1 MLKDSLL
8 REKETVFK
16 KWFELV
22 VSNYPGE
29 TQKVL
34 LSNTDR
40 FANPVRASL
49 AEGLEGLLQN
59 LIDQSDLNQPIIQ
72 EHLDKIIRI
81 RAVQDFSPSSAVGF
95 VFLLKYTVREVLAKE
110 ITDSKRFEELLTFE
124 TSVDKLAL
132 LAFNVYMQ
140 CREAVFN
147 IRATEIR
154 NRTSRILDR
163 ACQKYGMPHGWC
175 DPDDDVTIVEQQDRG
190 DGR

>member
-40 FANPVRASL
+40 FANPVRAAL

-72 EHLDKIIRI
+72 QYLDRIIRI

-95 VFLLKYTVREVLAKE
+95 VFLLKYVVREILARE

-163 ACQKYGMPHGWC
+163 ACQKYGMPHEWC
-175 DPDDDVTIVEQQDRG
+175 DPDDDETIAE
-190 DGR
+190 